1 VNNFI
6 LEFINE
12 LWMLML
18 DMSPYLILGFI
29 IAGLLSVVISPKV
42 VEDNLGGGGIIP
54 IMKASIFGI
63 PLPLCSCGVIPVA
76 TSLYK
81 HGASRGATT
90 SFLISTPQTGVDSI
104 LVTYSLLG
112 PIFTVFRPIVALI
125 TGMIG
130 GFWAETTVKEEK
142 QIQQLQ
148 SPEIDKNKSKVRQ
161 ALEYGFV
168 SLPQDIGKPLILG
181 MVL

>member
-54 IMKASIFGI
+54 IMRHPFLAY
-63 PLPLCSCGVIPVA
+63 LCHYVHV
-76 TSLYK
+76 
-81 HGASRGATT
+81 
-90 SFLISTPQTGVDSI
+90 V
-104 LVTYSLLG
+104 
-112 PIFTVFRPIVALI
+112 
-125 TGMIG
+125 
-130 GFWAETTVKEEK
+130 
-142 QIQQLQ
+142 
-148 SPEIDKNKSKVRQ
+148 
-161 ALEYGFV
+161 
-168 SLPQDIGKPLILG
+168 
-181 MVL
+181 